1 MRIRMKLKKAIV
13 VGGAVA
19 CSLLTASARALRAQS
34 ASSVW
39 DGVYAEQQAARGST
53 LYSQNCGSCHGDHL
67 QGKHPT
73 PALAGE
79 TFKGNWNGQTLDDLF
94 EKIQTTMP
102 ADKPGQ
108 ISRAQNADIL
118 AFILKSNDFP
128 AGKDDLQSDAEKLKQ
143 VRFETAR
150 PGK

>member
-1 MRIRMKLKKAIV
+1 MRISFGTKIIIGIAATGCLLV
-13 VGGAVA
+13 VGS
-19 CSLLTASARALRAQS
+19 CALRAQS
-34 ASSVW
+34 AGSVW
-39 DGVYAEQQAARGST
+39 DGVYTGDQAARGST
-53 LYSQNCGSCHGDHL
+53 LYSQNCSSCHGDHL

-108 ISRAQNADIL
+108 LSRAQNADIV

-128 AGKDDLQSDAEKLKQ
+128 TGKDDLHDDAEKLKQ
-143 VRFETAR
+143 IRFEAAR

>member
-1 MRIRMKLKKAIV
+1 MKITLGTKIIIGIAAT
-13 VGGAVA
+13 G
-19 CSLLTASARALRAQS
+19 SLLVVAKGALGAQS
-34 ASSVW
+34 AGSVW
-39 DGVYAEQQAARGST
+39 DGVYSGEQAARGST
-53 LYSQNCGSCHGDHL
+53 LYSQNCASCHGDHL

-73 PALAGE
+73 PALAGD

-108 ISRAQNADIL
+108 LSREQNADL
-118 AFILKSNDFP
+118 VAFILKSNDFP
-128 AGKDDLQSDAEKLKQ
+128 AGKDDLHDDAEKLKQ
-143 VRFETAR
+143 IRFEAAR